1 MIDNLP
7 MHTGGL
13 FIQST
18 KFVLFEHCAQKLLM
32 LYSKTRDAS
41 QKYED
46 SYTIVGQARPVL
58 SGLIGQATHVH
69 SRQTEARGLWAVG

>member
-1 MIDNLP
+1 MIDHPP
-7 MHTGGL
+7 MHTDGL

-18 KFVLFEHCAQKLLM
+18 KFVLLCSKATNVG
-32 LYSKTRDAS
+32 KTRDAS

-46 SYTIVGQARPVL
+46 SYTIVDQARPVL